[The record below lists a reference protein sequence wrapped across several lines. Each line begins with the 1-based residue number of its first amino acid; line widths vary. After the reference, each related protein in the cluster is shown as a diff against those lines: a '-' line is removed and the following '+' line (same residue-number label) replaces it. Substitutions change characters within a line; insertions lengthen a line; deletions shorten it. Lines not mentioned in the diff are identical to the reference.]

1 MNRFFSAV
9 LLVVLFVTA
18 ESCNKNLPKQ
28 LDTIDPSA
36 TFLTTTFSPILGR
49 NYISRN
55 PFSYGE
61 STLPL
66 EFEIV
71 NMRRYNGE
79 PAPELTN
86 DVYPV
91 TVWKTT
97 GAGSYTGYE
106 TSLAEIEAKRT
117 IENHRIFEMRK
128 GSGDVIV
135 WGNVNTSKLITRPD
149 SGYVFD
155 VKVSNSG
162 ATRYFYNLR
171 FIPYKPVPH
180 DPNNYNLTTGMAS
193 GPALTA
199 GTSGISLSNFVRSR
213 DDANMSAGEVDV
225 YFNKLVGGNG
235 NSLTFKFLDSAYS
248 PINPKLFNQTDW
260 TKLVHGFDMQLTDTE
275 VKYTVAYPIPL
286 APVET
291 PYTNSSGS
299 RASVKFSYYRL
310 GPGGLGV
317 TATLGFNFAIYQKG
331 DWEIA
336 FHFKNTSPK
345 FTND

>member
-1 MNRFFSAV
+1 MNRIFLTAV
-9 LLVVLFVTA
+9 VVLMLVA
-18 ESCNKNLPKQ
+18 GQSCKKQLPRQ
-28 LDTIDPSA
+28 LDTIDRAA
-36 TFLTTTFSPILGR
+36 TFLSTNFSPILGR
-49 NYISRN
+49 NYIARN
-55 PFSYGE
+55 PFSYGQ

-71 NMRRYNGE
+71 NMRRFNGE
-79 PAPELTN
+79 PAPELT
-86 DVYPV
+86 DDIYPV

-106 TSLAEIEAKRT
+106 TSMAEIEAKRT

-128 GSGDVIV
+128 GSGDVVV
-135 WGNVNTSKLITRPD
+135 WGDVNTSKLITRPD

-171 FIPYKPVPH
+171 FIPYKPIPH
-180 DPNNYNLTTGMAS
+180 DPHNYDLNTGMAS
-193 GPALTA
+193 GPALNA
-199 GTSGISLSNFVRSR
+199 GTSGISLLNFARSK
-213 DDANMSAGEVDV
+213 DNVAMSAGEVDV
-225 YFNKLVGGNG
+225 YFNKLVGGPG
-235 NSLTFKFLDSAYS
+235 NTLTFKFLDSAYA
-248 PINPKLFNQTDW
+248 PINPKLFNQTQWDR
-260 TKLVHGFDMQLTDTE
+260 LVHGFDMKLTDTE

-286 APVET
+286 APIAT
-291 PYTNSSGS
+291 PFTNGNGS
-299 RASVKFSYYRL
+299 RAAVKFAYYRL
-310 GPGGLGV
+310 GPGGFGV
-317 TATLGFNFAIYQKG
+317 TASLGFNFAIYQKG

>member
-1 MNRFFSAV
+1 MNRFFLAA
-9 LLVVLFVTA
+9 LLVLVLVSVG
-18 ESCNKNLPKQ
+18 SCKKNLPKQ
-28 LDTIDPSA
+28 LDAIDPTA
-36 TFLTTTFSPILGR
+36 TFLTTTFSPVLGR
-49 NYISRN
+49 NYIARN

-71 NMRRYNGE
+71 NMRRFNGE

-128 GSGDVIV
+128 GSGDVVV

-162 ATRYFYNLR
+162 ATHYYYNLR

-193 GPALTA
+193 GPALTS

-213 DDANMSAGEVDV
+213 DDANMGAGEVDV

-248 PINPKLFNQTDW
+248 PINPKLFNLTDW
-260 TKLVHGFDMQLTDTE
+260 TKLVHGFDMRLTDTE

-286 APVET
+286 APLET

-299 RASVKFSYYRL
+299 RANVRFSYYRL
-310 GPGGLGV
+310 GPGGFGV
-317 TATLGFNFAIYQKG
+317 TAVLGFSFAIYQKG